1 MLPAMQRL
9 WPLLVALAACGANDT
24 SEPNEPSPTAVATT
38 TSTPSAPAPTPTPTT
53 PAESGPRAED
63 ESFVLE
69 ARPQADGY
77 PADALGAFAIVIEGQ
92 GGWHL
97 NHDFPVSVELTGDGV
112 QFPKPLLGKE
122 DAAEFVDERARFD
135 VPFTPSAGERE
146 VRATVSFAMCNPTSC
161 VPKTQTLTL
170 ALDVR

>member
-1 MLPAMQRL
+1 MKRL

-24 SEPNEPSPTAVATT
+24 ESNEPSPTAA
-38 TSTPSAPAPTPTPTT
+38 TPTT
-53 PAESGPRAED
+53 PPTPPATPAASGPRAED

-77 PADALGAFAIVIEGQ
+77 AADALGAFAIVIEGQ

-112 QFPKPLLGKE
+112 QFPKPVLGKE

-135 VPFTPSAGERE
+135 VPFTPTAGERE

-161 VPKTQTLTL
+161 VPKTQTLAL

>member
-1 MLPAMQRL
+1 MQRL

-24 SEPNEPSPTAVATT
+24 SESNEPSPTAATPT
-38 TSTPSAPAPTPTPTT
+38 TATRSTATPSTPSPST
-53 PAESGPRAED
+53 PAQTGPRAED

-77 PADALGAFAIVIEGQ
+77 AADALGAFAIVIEGQ

-112 QFPKPLLGKE
+112 QFPKPVLGKE

-135 VPFTPSAGERE
+135 VPFTPTAGERE

-161 VPKTQTLTL
+161 VPKTQTLAL

>member
-1 MLPAMQRL
+1 MQRL
-9 WPLLVALAACGANDT
+9 WPLLVALAACGANDPNP
-24 SEPNEPSPTAVATT
+24 SNEPSTTATPSTANPSTTSGATPTA
-38 TSTPSAPAPTPTPTT
+38 
-53 PAESGPRAED
+53 SGPRAED

-77 PADALGAFAIVIEGQ
+77 AADALGAFAIVIEGQ

-97 NHDFPVSVELTGDGV
+97 NHDFPVSVELAGDGV
-112 QFPKPLLGKE
+112 QFPKAVLGKE

-135 VPFTPSAGERE
+135 VPFTPTAGERE

-161 VPKTQTLTL
+161 VPKTQTLAL

>member
-1 MLPAMQRL
+1 MQRL
-9 WPLLVALAACGANDT
+9 WPLLVALAACGANDPNP
-24 SEPNEPSPTAVATT
+24 SNEPTAATPSTSTTNPATT
-38 TSTPSAPAPTPTPTT
+38 NPATTPSATA
-53 PAESGPRAED
+53 AGPRAED

-77 PADALGAFAIVIEGQ
+77 AADALGAFAIVIEGQ

-112 QFPKPLLGKE
+112 QFPKPVLGKE

-135 VPFTPSAGERE
+135 VPFTPTAGDRE

-161 VPKTQTLTL
+161 VPKTQTLAL

>member
-1 MLPAMQRL
+1 MQRF

-24 SEPNEPSPTAVATT
+24 SESNEPSPTTA
-38 TSTPSAPAPTPTPTT
+38 TPSTPTPTAAT
-53 PAESGPRAED
+53 PSTTESGPRAED

-77 PADALGAFAIVIEGQ
+77 AADALGAFAIVIEGQ

-97 NHDFPVSVELTGDGV
+97 NHDFPVSVELAGDGV
-112 QFPKPLLGKE
+112 QFPKAVLGKE

-135 VPFTPSAGERE
+135 VPFTPTAGERE

-161 VPKTQTLTL
+161 VPKTQTLAL